1 MTTDN
6 LTESQHVALNV
17 LRWAHRDN
25 PDSSYPLHGPTSDAH
40 MSSLRALCRRGLAQC
55 SLGVYFRASDI

>member
-6 LTESQHVALNV
+6 LTYSQQVALNV
-17 LRWAHRDN
+17 LRNAHHDK
-25 PDSSYPLHGPTSDAH
+25 PGEKYPLHGPTGDAH

-55 SLGVYFRASDI
+55 SLGVYFRASEI